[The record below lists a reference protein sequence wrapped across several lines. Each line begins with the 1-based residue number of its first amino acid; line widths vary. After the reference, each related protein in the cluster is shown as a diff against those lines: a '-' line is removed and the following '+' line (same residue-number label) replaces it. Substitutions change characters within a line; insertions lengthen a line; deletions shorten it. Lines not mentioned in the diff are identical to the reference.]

1 MGIRRTMSRNGL
13 GSTLIEYIIPPT
25 RPEIPS
31 TIRSITLTAGNI
43 TKLNLSSDPRSS
55 IMDATGKG
63 ITEPNINRA
72 STGGL
77 SEQNIDEVAGEFFK
91 SVSVHDQYHTWEH

>member
-1 MGIRRTMSRNGL
+1 
-13 GSTLIEYIIPPT
+13 
-25 RPEIPS
+25 
-31 TIRSITLTAGNI
+31 
-43 TKLNLSSDPRSS
+43 
-55 IMDATGKG
+55 MDATGKG